1 MASAAVEDVLTHQA
15 PVFGDAAQ
23 ALAPLLEHLREGCIF
38 VDHDMRIGFLNGAAR
53 RDVIARGDDP
63 TIFPGRSLWELIPY
77 PSDTPARLAV
87 ERALRES
94 VPTYLTTKG
103 TYGNYWVETDIIPQP
118 GGILVYYRDV
128 TSHSVAEVARNVS
141 ESKLLMT
148 SERLRVLIDEAPIAV
163 IALDH
168 NLRVAHWNPA
178 AEAMFQWSADEV
190 LGRPLPTIPAEEEAR
205 HTTSAQRAILGD
217 SLRAHPARRQRK
229 DGVLIDVQMWT
240 SPLRDEQG
248 AINGLME
255 MLIDVSA
262 NRKLEAQLRMAQ
274 KMEAVGLLAGG
285 VAHDFNN
292 LLTAIK
298 GFTSLLQMT
307 LTEGDESK
315 EFLGEINKAADR
327 AASLTA
333 QLLAFSRRQILR
345 PEPLDLNARIHEL
358 ERMLRLLLR
367 EDGNLTLELDANLS
381 SVLAD
386 PGQIEQVILN
396 LIVNARDAIRHREGG
411 QVIVRTSNAELTNEF
426 QGWGVSD
433 APGHYVRLDV
443 SDNGVGM
450 DRATQARI
458 FDPFFTTKEP
468 GQGTGLGLATVFGIV
483 KQSDGYVWVKSSPNG
498 GSTFSVYLPRA
509 KGSGR
514 TSGPSVRTSGP
525 VVRKTT
531 TVATECILLVEDETS
546 VRRVA
551 RRVLELQGYQ
561 VVEAADG
568 ATALEL
574 ASRQECDLLLTD
586 VMMPNMPGPV
596 LAEEMRRQHPEMG
609 ILFIS
614 GHSEEVVREGLLD
627 PNTPFLRKPFTPSE
641 LAQKVR
647 DALDQRPKTSAR

>member
-1 MASAAVEDVLTHQA
+1 MASAAVEDELTHQA
-15 PVFGDAAQ
+15 PVFGDAAT

-38 VDHDMRIGFLNGAAR
+38 VDNDMRIGFLNGAAR
-53 RDVIARGDDP
+53 RDIVARGDDP
-63 TIFPGRSLWELIPY
+63 AIFPGRSLWDLIRY

-128 TSHSVAEVARNVS
+128 TSHSVAETARTAS

-163 IALDH
+163 IALDQQ
-168 NLRVAHWNPA
+168 LRVAHWNPS
-178 AEAMFQWSADEV
+178 AEAMLQWKSDEV
-190 LGRPLPTIPAEEEAR
+190 LGRTLPTIPVEEEAR
-205 HTTSAQRAILGD
+205 FQASTQTALRGD
-217 SLRAHPARRQRK
+217 SLRAYPARRQRK
-229 DGVLIDVQMWT
+229 DGVIIDVQLWT

-248 AINGLME
+248 AINGLMV

-307 LTEGDESK
+307 MTEGDESK

-327 AASLTA
+327 AAALTA

-381 SVLAD
+381 RVLAD

-411 QVIVRTSNAELTNEF
+411 QVTIRTSNAELTNEF
-426 QGWGVSD
+426 QAWGVSD
-433 APGHYVRLDV
+433 APGQYVRLDV

-483 KQSDGYVWVKSSPNG
+483 KQSDGYVWVKSAPAE

-509 KGSGR
+509 KGAPRTSGPSGR
-514 TSGPSVRTSGP
+514 TSGPL
-525 VVRKTT
+525 VRKTG
-531 TVATECILLVEDETS
+531 AAGERILLVEDESS

-568 ATALEL
+568 ATALAL
-574 ASRQECDLLLTD
+574 AAEQECDLLLTD

-596 LAEEMRRQHPEMG
+596 LADEMRRQQPDIA

-614 GHSEEVVREGLLD
+614 GHSEEVLREGLLD
-627 PNTPFLRKPFTPSE
+627 PSTPFLRKPFTPSE

-647 DALDQRPKTSAR
+647 DALDERAKLSVR